1 MVVGEVSAFRI
12 SFIRRRK
19 DPFAGIPAAG
29 KGVLLLPAQYQV
41 LRRAGR
47 IEQAE
52 LFFDVWPLT
61 VRVPSNSGRS
71 TDGKYVFVAVL
82 MKLITQYRRYELRE
96 VLYFY

>member
-1 MVVGEVSAFRI
+1 MVVGEASAFRI
-12 SFIRRRK
+12 GFGDVCLHACWK
-19 DPFAGIPAAG
+19 T
-29 KGVLLLPAQYQV
+29 GVLLLPACAEQE
-41 LRRAGR
+41 GSS